1 MKVPI
6 LLPNIFN
13 YPFTYQSDL
22 TLKVGDYVLVPF
34 GKTKMIGVVWNHF
47 EIKNEKHFHIKK
59 IIKKLKINSLNK
71 NTIKFLNWFS
81 EYNLIPKGMS
91 LKLHLLNN
99 EAVEAVSDQEFESFR
114 LIKKKINFKL
124 SQEQEKSLHEL
135 KIKNKEFRVHVLQGT
150 TGSGKTAVY
159 FNSIKDKIDK
169 GFQGLILLPEIGLT
183 SEFEKKFIDFF
194 GFKPA
199 IWHSGIT
206 KKKKKIIWSGLTN
219 GKIKVVIG
227 ARSALFLPFKKLGII
242 VVDEEHDQSYKQD
255 EGVIYNAR
263 DMAISRASFE
273 NIPIDLVSAVPS
285 IETYE
290 NIKKKKYSYSRIFS
304 RYKNAQL
311 PKHEII
317 DLNKYKLINQS
328 WISPKTIEKVKW
340 HLQNGDQVLF
350 FINRRGFSPY
360 VFCKN
365 CLKVYSCPHCSI
377 NLVYHKNKKKL
388 LCHYC
393 GFTENL
399 KRKCDR
405 NISGSCQF
413 TLSGP
418 GVEKIF
424 DEVHKFFPNHKSLI
438 FSSDTMNKKTSS
450 NDLQKIINNEI
461 KILIGTQLISKGY
474 HFPNLN
480 CIVVLD
486 IDLSSLGHDLRG
498 AEKNLQLYHQL
509 SGRAGR
515 AGKPAIVYF
524 QTYNLKSDTI
534 SKLTNSDPFIF
545 LENELQLRKKNNLPP
560 FERFIALILACK
572 NEKKLESES
581 YRLKQHL
588 AKNLNV
594 KVLGPINA
602 PIYKIRKSFRN
613 RILIR
618 SKKSDKIQKPL
629 DFVLKKFK
637 FSPGM
642 KLTVDVDPISF
653 N

>member
-22 TLKVGDYVLVPF
+22 NLKVGDYVLVPF
-34 GKTKMIGVVWNHF
+34 GKAKMTGVVWDHF
-47 EIKNEKHFHIKK
+47 EKKNEKNFYIKK
-59 IIKKLKINSLNK
+59 VIRKLNTKPLK
-71 NTIKFLNWFS
+71 EKTIKFLNWFS
-81 EYNLIPKGMS
+81 QYNLIPKGMS
-91 LKLHLLNN
+91 LKLHLLSS
-99 EAVEAVSDQEFESFR
+99 EAVEEISDKEYENYKS
-114 LIKKKINFKL
+114 LKKIHDFKL
-124 SQEQEKSLHEL
+124 SKEQEKSVSEL
-135 KIKNKEFRVHVLQGT
+135 KINNKEFRVHVLQGT
-150 TGSGKTAVY
+150 TGSGKTIVY

-169 GFQGLILLPEIGLT
+169 GYQGLILLPEIGLT

-194 GFKPA
+194 GFTPA
-199 IWHSGIT
+199 IWHSRIT
-206 KKKKKIIWSGLTN
+206 KKKKKIIWNGLTN
-219 GKIKVVIG
+219 EKIKVVIG
-227 ARSALFLPFKKLGII
+227 ARSALFLPFNKLGII
-242 VVDEEHDQSYKQD
+242 IVDEEHDQSYKQD

-273 NIPIDLVSAVPS
+273 NIPINLVSAVPS

-290 NIKKKKYSYSRIFS
+290 KIKKKKYSYSRIIS

-317 DLNKYKLINQS
+317 DLKKYKLNNQS
-328 WISPKTIEKVKW
+328 WISSKTIEKVKY
-340 HLQNGDQVLF
+340 HLKNGDQVLF

-393 GFTENL
+393 GFAANL

-405 NISGSCQF
+405 NISGSCRF
-413 TLSGP
+413 TFSGP
-418 GVEKIF
+418 GVEKISE
-424 DEVHKFFPNHKSLI
+424 EVKKFFPSYKSLI
-438 FSSDTMNKKTSS
+438 FSSDTMNKKSSS
-450 NDLQKIINNEI
+450 NYLQKIINNEI
-461 KILIGTQLISKGY
+461 EILIGTQLISKGY

-515 AGKPAIVYF
+515 AGKPATVYF
-524 QTYNLKSDTI
+524 QTYNLKADTI

-560 FERFIALILACK
+560 FERFIALILTSK
-572 NEKKLESES
+572 NEKKLQNES

-588 AKNLNV
+588 VKNLNG
-594 KVLGPINA
+594 KILGPINA
-602 PIYKIRKSFRN
+602 PIYKIRKNFRN
-613 RILIR
+613 RLLIR
-618 SKKSDKIQKPL
+618 SKKTHKIQESL
-629 DFVLKKFK
+629 DLVLKKFK
-637 FSPGM
+637 FSSGM